1 MEDMLGLESK
11 RNLKGKSH
19 SVKRMPSRQK
29 GQGKAGLTI
38 DFCHD
43 ISYNLIIVRDGQGL
57 SGKEKTIWR
66 Y

>member
-1 MEDMLGLESK
+1 MEGMLGLGFQKNWK
-11 RNLKGKSH
+11 RRYY